1 MQQERDALKHSK
13 LLHDESNCDIVTQFD
28 TGKSKPS
35 LNCDNLEEQHQNN
48 QNDTTYKTGD
58 NLENNASSNIG
69 FSPKIILERG
79 CGSIISCDSGIVT
92 SPTTSHASQNS
103 NQSTCHS
110 SLTAISS
117 EVSEDCT
124 ENQSDDINGNLNL
137 GEEETNVHCES
148 PNTDIGIRETC
159 TQMALAIYQRWALD
173 ISIGLRFLCD
183 IFIRT

>member
-48 QNDTTYKTGD
+48 QNDTTYKNRA
-58 NLENNASSNIG
+58 NLENKASSHDG
-69 FSPKIILERG
+69 FSPKIILETG

-103 NQSTCHS
+103 NQSTGHS

-117 EVSEDCT
+117 DVNENCT
-124 ENQSDDINGNLNL
+124 QNQSDDINGNLRL
-137 GEEETNVHCES
+137 GEQETNVHCES
-148 PNTDIGIRETC
+148 PNTDIGIRDTC
-159 TQMALAIYQRWALD
+159 TQMALAIYQR
-173 ISIGLRFLCD
+173 
-183 IFIRT
+183 